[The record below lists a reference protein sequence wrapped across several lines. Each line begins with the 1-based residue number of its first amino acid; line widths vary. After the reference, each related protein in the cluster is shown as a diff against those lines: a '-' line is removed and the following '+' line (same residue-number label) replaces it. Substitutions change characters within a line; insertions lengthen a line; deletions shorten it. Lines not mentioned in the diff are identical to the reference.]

1 VRREGRKRCG
11 NHGLCDLCRHEESIL
26 GRKLCLV
33 CLEAIARLAYAVGVR
48 ASPFLIGSGGGC
60 GELPERKEEIVRTH
74 IGDYAYDVRK
84 ELCAETEAFAHW
96 AYMVYKVTPIEELL
110 SHGEDSPSQEH
121 AERNARQLI
130 ALHIEIDRIRSSELS
145 GSNNARM

>member
-1 VRREGRKRCG
+1 VRSEGRKRCG

-48 ASPFLIGSGGGC
+48 ASPFWTGSGGEC
-60 GELPERKEEIVRTH
+60 GELPERKEDKVRTH
-74 IGDYAYDVRK
+74 IGDYAYEVTK

-96 AYMVYKVTPIEELL
+96 AYMVYKVAPIEVLL
-110 SHGEDSPSQEH
+110 SHGEDSPSREH

-130 ALHIEIDRIRSSELS
+130 ALHIEIDRMRSDELS
-145 GSNNARM
+145 GYNNTRM